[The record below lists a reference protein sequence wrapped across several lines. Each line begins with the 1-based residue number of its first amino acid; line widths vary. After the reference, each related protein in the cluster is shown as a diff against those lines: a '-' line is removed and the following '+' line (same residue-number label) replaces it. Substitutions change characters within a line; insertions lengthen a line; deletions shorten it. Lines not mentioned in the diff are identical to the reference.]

1 MGKKWTRPVAGV
13 VMILALWAVLLVINA
28 DLRSGISLENM
39 RLPDKASCTVNQP
52 STPARGFVTLEST
65 FSCTK

>member
-1 MGKKWTRPVAGV
+1 
-13 VMILALWAVLLVINA
+13 MILALWAVLLVINA